1 MTKTLTFG
9 VFILSIILT
18 GSVGLATAQIA
29 SEPQSP
35 APIVRQGSG
44 KGDSTP
50 NAEVDG
56 LRITTAREDLAGAT
70 TVRKAPGD
78 FNGDGKTDFSIVRPG
93 PGEGS
98 GTLTWWIRLNGPN
111 TFSGTQWGFNS
122 DFIVPADFDGD
133 GKDDIAIWRRQ
144 TGNSGFYVIRSSD
157 NTFSFTHIG
166 QPGDDPLVVADYT
179 GDGVDDPAIYRAGAG
194 NGQSFFWYSPSS
206 GPFVGQFAGL
216 PWGMGGDIAL
226 IGDYNGDGVADFTVA
241 RVEGNASVVYTMFG
255 TVDGSVGETR
265 RTIWGLPSD
274 IFVPGD
280 YDGDGKTDLAVTR
293 WVGSTVRWIYLPS
306 SGAPI
311 AYIPW
316 GLSNGTDLEA
326 HGDYDGDGIT
336 DLAIWRTSGTLRG
349 YFIVRL
355 SGGGVLYEH
364 WGGLPGDAPTIW
376 EFK

>member
-1 MTKTLTFG
+1 MKAKFK
-9 VFILSIILT
+9 LSLLAFTVLLSLAGT
-18 GSVGLATAQIA
+18 GIYGQGTGKNRTGDRFDVLATAETSA
-29 SEPQSP
+29 VS
-35 APIVRQGSG
+35 
-44 KGDSTP
+44 D
-50 NAEVDG
+50 
-56 LRITTAREDLAGAT
+56 
-70 TVRKAPGD
+70 APGD

-93 PGEGS
+93 PGGGS

-111 TFSGTQWGFNS
+111 TYSGTEWGFNS

-133 GKDDIAIWRRQ
+133 GKDDIAIWRSQ
-144 TGNSGFYVIRSSD
+144 TGNSGFWIIKSSD
-157 NTFSFTHIG
+157 NTFSFVHIG

-194 NGQSFFWYSPSS
+194 NSQSFFWYSPSS

-216 PWGMGGDIAL
+216 PWGMGGDTAL

-255 TVDGSVGETR
+255 TVDGSPGEITS
-265 RTIWGLPSD
+265 TIWGLPND
-274 IFVPGD
+274 FYVPGD

-293 WVGSTVRWIYLPS
+293 WVGPVIRWIYLPS

-316 GLSNGTDLEA
+316 GSNATDLEV

-336 DLAIWRTSGTLRG
+336 DLAVWRAPERDNPAPLDG

-355 SGGGVLYEH
+355 STGGVLYEH
-364 WGGLPGDAPTIW
+364 WGGLFGDSPTIW
-376 EFK
+376 ELK